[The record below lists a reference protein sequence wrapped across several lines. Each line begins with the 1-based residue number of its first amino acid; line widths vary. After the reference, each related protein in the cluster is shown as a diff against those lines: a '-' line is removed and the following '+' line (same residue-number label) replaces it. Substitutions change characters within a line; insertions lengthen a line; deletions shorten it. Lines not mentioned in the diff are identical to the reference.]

1 MPGIDLN
8 YFIRQANKLSE
19 KIEERKK
26 ELANETMEGRAG
38 DGRVVAVVNGAGE
51 IKSLK
56 IDPAAVDPSDPAM
69 LEDLIIAAV
78 NAALAQSRERVQAEL
93 AKISG
98 GIQIPG
104 LTWLGSPPGPRN
116 RRWSEL
122 STLPG

>member
-19 KIEERKK
+19 KIEQRKK
-26 ELANETMEGRAG
+26 GLADETMEGRAG
-38 DGRVVAVVNGAGE
+38 DGRVVAVVSGAGE

-93 AKISG
+93 SKISG
-98 GIQIPG
+98 GIKIPG
-104 LTWLGSPPGPRN
+104 IT
-116 RRWSEL
+116 
-122 STLPG
+122 

>member
-38 DGRVVAVVNGAGE
+38 DGRGAAVANGAGE

-56 IDPAAVDPSDPAM
+56 IDPAAVAPSDPAR

-78 NAALAQSRERVQAEL
+78 NAALAQTRDRVQAER
-93 AKISG
+93 AKMPR
-98 GIQIPG
+98 GIKSPG
-104 LTWLGSPPGPRN
+104 TASL
-116 RRWSEL
+116 
-122 STLPG
+122 

>member
-1 MPGIDLN
+1 MPGIDIN

-38 DGRVVAVVNGAGE
+38 DGRVVAVATGNGE
-51 IKSLK
+51 LKSLK

-78 NAALAQSRERVQAEL
+78 NAALAQSRERVQTEL

-98 GIQIPG
+98 GIKIPG
-104 LTWLGSPPGPRN
+104 IT
-116 RRWSEL
+116 
-122 STLPG
+122 

>member
-26 ELANETMEGRAG
+26 ELATETMEGRAG
-38 DGRVVAVVNGAGE
+38 DGRVVAVVTGAGE

-78 NAALAQSRERVQAEL
+78 NAALAQSREQVQAEL

-98 GIQIPG
+98 GIKIPG
-104 LTWLGSPPGPRN
+104 IT
-116 RRWSEL
+116 
-122 STLPG
+122 

>member
-93 AKISG
+93 SKISG
-98 GIQIPG
+98 GIKIPG
-104 LTWLGSPPGPRN
+104 IT
-116 RRWSEL
+116 
-122 STLPG
+122 

>member
-26 ELANETMEGRAG
+26 ELASETMEGRAG
-38 DGRVVAVVNGAGE
+38 DGRVVAVVTGAGE

-98 GIQIPG
+98 GIKIPG
-104 LTWLGSPPGPRN
+104 IT
-116 RRWSEL
+116 
-122 STLPG
+122 

>member
-1 MPGIDLN
+1 MPGIDIN

-26 ELANETMEGRAG
+26 ELSSETMEGRAG
-38 DGRVVAVVNGAGE
+38 DGRVVAVVTGGGE

-78 NAALAQSRERVQAEL
+78 NAALAQSRERVQSEL
-93 AKISG
+93 AKLSG
-98 GIQIPG
+98 GIKIPG
-104 LTWLGSPPGPRN
+104 IT
-116 RRWSEL
+116 
-122 STLPG
+122 